1 MNNINFEIDKVYI
14 KKMAKLIINNNK
26 KWLKNIK
33 NVDITP
39 IEFLES
45 YLYHDKS
52 FDYITGLIYFLE
64 NVSTDSEIR
73 EESVNFGIKLQN
85 YYLNFYKSYENYK
98 LFSILKK
105 IKIKNDKNNTKKLIK
120 NILRSFENNGVHFK
134 SDKKK
139 KFIKLS
145 KDYNKL
151 KIKFSMNISN
161 DNKIM
166 EFSKKELDGISNNY
180 LKNHKKEEKYIFDTS
195 YPDKS
200 IILKDCDVPKTREKM
215 YCNFYNIASKNLN
228 ILKNIINIRTKISKM
243 YGFKNTIEHYLSYNR
258 LATEKKID
266 SLLNNLIPYFKNKAN
281 NEYKN
286 LLIFSEKKD
295 LFDYDM
301 SYYSNKYKKNILDI
315 DNNLIKNYFPS
326 NYCINEIL
334 KIYSDLFGVYI
345 KYIKEDSSKYWHLSV
360 DLYEVIDIESNV
372 ILGYLYLDLYPRLGK
387 YTHAATFDLQTT
399 YIDNEGKRILPIT
412 AIVCNFTPPDKD
424 MDYSLFQFYEIETF
438 CHELGHG
445 LHNILSNVKY
455 QGLSGISMEDDF
467 GEMPSQFFENWC
479 YNQEFLKKI
488 SKHYETNEHLPLN
501 IIKNIIKNR
510 KFQNGLSYLTQ
521 ILYIKYD
528 MKIHKK
534 KNITEK
540 ELYELWF
547 KIQNELLNFKT
558 TKNIYPMCRFD
569 HLMSYAVGY
578 YGYLWSLIYSH
589 QAFSLFEKE
598 GVFNKE
604 LGIKFRKEILEKGG
618 TLKGTTMLKN
628 FMGKNLDNDILKFF

>member
-1 MNNINFEIDKVYI
+1 MDNISFRIDKMYI
-14 KKMAKLIINNNK
+14 QKTADLIINNSK
-26 KWLKNIK
+26 QWLKNIK
-33 NVDITP
+33 KSNVTP
-39 IEFLES
+39 IEFLKS

-52 FDYITGLIYFLE
+52 FDYITGSIYFLE

-73 EESVNFGIKLQN
+73 EESVKFGIKLKN

-120 NILRSFENNGVHFK
+120 NILRLFKNNGVHFK
-134 SDKKK
+134 FNKKK

-166 EFSKKELDGISNNY
+166 RFSKKELDGISDNI

-200 IILKDCDVPKTREKM
+200 IILKDCDIEITREKM
-215 YCNFYNIASKNLN
+215 YYNFNNVASKNLN
-228 ILKNIINIRTKISKM
+228 ILNDIINIRTKISKM
-243 YGFKNTIEHYLSYNR
+243 YGFKNTVDHYLSYNR
-258 LATEKKID
+258 LATEKKIKD
-266 SLLNNLIPYFKNKAN
+266 LLNKLIPYFKNKAN
-281 NEYKN
+281 NEYTN
-286 LLIFSEKKD
+286 LLKFSNKKD
-295 LFDYDM
+295 IFDYDI
-301 SYYSNKYKKNILDI
+301 SYYSNKYKKDILNI
-315 DNNLIKNYFPS
+315 DNNLIKKYFPS

-334 KIYSDLFGVYI
+334 KIYGDLFGIYI
-345 KYIKEDSSKYWHLSV
+345 KYIKEDSSKYWHPDV
-360 DLYEVIDIESNV
+360 DLYEVIDIESNI

-424 MDYSLFQFYEIETF
+424 MGYSLFQFNEIETF

-455 QGLSGISMEDDF
+455 EELSGISMEDDF

-479 YNQEFLKKI
+479 YNKDFLKKI
-488 SKHYETNEHLPLN
+488 SKNYETNEHLPLN
-501 IIKNIIKNR
+501 IIENIIKNR

-540 ELYELWF
+540 ELYKLWF
-547 KIQNELLNFKT
+547 KIQSKLFNYKT

-569 HLMSYAVGY
+569 HLMGYAVGY
-578 YGYLWSLIYSH
+578 YGYLWSLIYSF
-589 QAFSLFEKE
+589 QAFSLFEKK

-604 LGIKFRKEILEKGG
+604 LGMKFRKEILEKGG
-618 TLKGTTMLKN
+618 TLKGNVMLKK
-628 FMGKNLDNDILKFF
+628 FMGKNIDNDILQFF